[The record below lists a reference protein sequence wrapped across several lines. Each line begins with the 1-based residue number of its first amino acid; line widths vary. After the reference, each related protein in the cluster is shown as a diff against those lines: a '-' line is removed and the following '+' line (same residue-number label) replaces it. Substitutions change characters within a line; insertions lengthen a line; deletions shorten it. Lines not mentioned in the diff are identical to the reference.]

1 MGKYV
6 CKTYVV
12 MKADRDG
19 SLYGAPLAI
28 KLTYAAAHKIAK
40 QHAPA
45 RVFCLIA
52 DKNDDLNGAFFPDG
66 SEREPDLSQ

>member
-1 MGKYV
+1 MGRYV

-12 MKADRDG
+12 MKVDRDG
-19 SLYGAPLAI
+19 YLYGAPLAV

-40 QHAPA
+40 RYAPA

-52 DKNDDLNGAFFPDG
+52 DKDNDLNGAFLPDG
-66 SEREPDLSQ
+66 SEDEPFL

>member
-19 SLYGAPLAI
+19 YLYGAPLAV

-40 QHAPA
+40 RHVPA

-52 DKNDDLNGAFFPDG
+52 DKNDSENGAFFHDG
-66 SEREPDLSQ
+66 SESEPFL